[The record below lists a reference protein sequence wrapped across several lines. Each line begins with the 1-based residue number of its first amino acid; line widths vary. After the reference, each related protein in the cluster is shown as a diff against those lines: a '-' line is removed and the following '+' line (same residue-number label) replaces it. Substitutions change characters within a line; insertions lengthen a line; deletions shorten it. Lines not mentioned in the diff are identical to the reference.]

1 MTNNI
6 IVNLVNRQIA
16 NIDRAINEGK
26 RDSKFPKSQIHD
38 AVWNSPQLKGRQK
51 EFIANQAKG
60 WPDIDAYSAYIYNV
74 IERRLHIQTVF
85 TIAGNLYRVPEF
97 PSFEIVGQRERLY
110 CRRSRITPS
119 EMRAIGRSYLKLGAE
134 NTAKGKILLALADEV
149 ESKGLTTATDDLL
162 KQVVETL
169 VATKQLI

>member
-6 IVNLVNRQIA
+6 IVNLVNGEIA
-16 NIDRAINEGK
+16 NIDRAIKEGK
-26 RDSKFPKSQIHD
+26 RDRKFYKSQIYTI
-38 AVWNSPQLKGRQK
+38 VWNSAKLKGRQK
-51 EFIANQAKG
+51 EFIANQYKG
-60 WPDIDAYSAYIYNV
+60 WPDIDAYSTYIYKV
-74 IERRLHIQTVF
+74 IEHRIHQQKVI
-85 TIAGNLYRVPEF
+85 TIAGKPYRVPEF
-97 PSFEIVGQRERLY
+97 PSFALAGQRERLY
-110 CRRSRITPS
+110 CRVTRVTPA

-169 VATKQLI
+169 VAAKQLI

>member
-1 MTNNI
+1 MSNNI
-6 IVNLVNRQIA
+6 IVNLVNGEIA
-16 NIDRAINEGK
+16 NIDRAVKEGK
-26 RDSKFPKSQIHD
+26 RDRKFYKSQIYT
-38 AVWNSPQLKGRQK
+38 AIWNSARLKGRQK

-60 WPDIDAYSAYIYNV
+60 WPDIDAYSAYIYKV
-74 IERRLHIQTVF
+74 IEHRLHAQTVF
-85 TIAGNLYRVPEF
+85 TIAGNSYRVPEF
-97 PSFEIVGQRERLY
+97 PSFAIAGQRERLY
-110 CRRSRITPS
+110 CRRSRVTPS

-169 VATKQLI
+169 VAAKQLI